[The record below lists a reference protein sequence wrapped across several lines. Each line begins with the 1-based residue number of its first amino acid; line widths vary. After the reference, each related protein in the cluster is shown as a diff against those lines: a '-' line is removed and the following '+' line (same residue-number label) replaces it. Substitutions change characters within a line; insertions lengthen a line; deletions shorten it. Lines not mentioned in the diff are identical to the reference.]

1 MHAASRYGTP
11 SLRSLP
17 KDGGVSCI
25 GHSSRR
31 LPIQFFDH
39 TQPCLTSV
47 KLMELAGL
55 LGHSPCMKYI
65 MTFKLGYE
73 IEFQD
78 YLKSLPTDVY
88 MQKPEVVGWLVAGE
102 QPTIV
107 ESKYFKVEEPLKV

>member
-1 MHAASRYGTP
+1 MLNFSEVNETGWAAWP
-11 SLRSLP
+11 
-17 KDGGVSCI
+17 
-25 GHSSRR
+25 
-31 LPIQFFDH
+31 
-39 TQPCLTSV
+39 LT
-47 KLMELAGL
+47 LHEIYNE
-55 LGHSPCMKYI
+55 MKYI

-88 MQKPEVVGWLVAGE
+88 MQKPEVVGWRVAGE